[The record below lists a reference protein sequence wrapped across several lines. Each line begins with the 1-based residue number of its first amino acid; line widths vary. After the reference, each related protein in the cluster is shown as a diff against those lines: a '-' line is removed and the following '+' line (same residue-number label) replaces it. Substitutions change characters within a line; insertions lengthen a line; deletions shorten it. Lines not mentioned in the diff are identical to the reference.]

1 VLDVLGLNGPIDPLM
16 RPSLAGIAAF
26 AALAEAAGA
35 MLQRFVLIQLKQ
47 QCASPPI
54 WCAKNSLGILPTEQG

>member
-1 VLDVLGLNGPIDPLM
+1 M

-26 AALAEAAGA
+26 AALAEAAGV